1 MMITS
6 EETVVVALE
15 VSYSDIVEM
24 IQRNMVMAKN
34 HAIESAKEAD
44 KPEDTDFINYMDHM
58 IGVTQ
63 AILNAE
69 EHETILQQMV
79 TARNQAEFN
88 EFLFN
93 TGNYLNYVDEEADEN
108 IRFMENAVKTAADI
122 LFC

>member
-1 MMITS
+1 M
-6 EETVVVALE
+6 
-15 VSYSDIVEM
+15 
-24 IQRNMVMAKN
+24 RNLLAAELK
-34 HAIESAKEAD
+34 IESAKEAD

-93 TGNYLNYVDEEADEN
+93 TGFFF
-108 IRFMENAVKTAADI
+108 ISRT
-122 LFC
+122 